1 MRRSDASGGS
11 GGPGG
16 RADASLGRA
25 VVEISRGSRSRSRL
39 TLDETP
45 RLLEGAEA
53 TGCLVG
59 GDAEGVAEHLAAR
72 EATVGARGGGV
83 GGVRGCLGGGGR
95 GLARDGRAET
105 PGGYHPGSGWSLLMP
120 QRLPEDGRGPETGTF
135 PSLAATPVDD
145 AASARVSNR
154 RYRCAASRRV
164 VAPTEPAPRRLVWLA
179 ADPTNE

>member
-105 PGGYHPGSGWSLLMP
+105 PGGYHPGA
-120 QRLPEDGRGPETGTF
+120 DGRYSCLNDSRRTDEGPRRERSRLWRRRRST
-135 PSLAATPVDD
+135 TPP
-145 AASARVSNR
+145 AR
-154 RYRCAASRRV
+154 ASRTADIDARRRGGSSLRRNL
-164 VAPTEPAPRRLVWLA
+164 PRGA
-179 ADPTNE
+179 